1 MSHTDVNNLKIYR
14 NTGFIYLIVSIF
26 LALTGFIY
34 EHFSHGVFSYS
45 MVYAFSVPLVLGTLL
60 NAVLERVRMHMPG
73 SLTRQIWHC
82 GVATLT
88 VGLLVSGVFEIYGAA
103 NPWINYYYIAGFV
116 LLALSLSLYF
126 VKDNRKR
133 ETD

>member
-1 MSHTDVNNLKIYR
+1 MSHTDMNNIKIYR
-14 NTGFIYLIVSIF
+14 NTGFIYLIISIF

-45 MVYAFSVPLVLGTLL
+45 MMYAFSAPLVLGTLL
-60 NAVLERVRMHMPG
+60 NAVLERVRMHIPG

-116 LLALSLSLYF
+116 LLALSIVLYL
-126 VKDNRKR
+126 VRDKRKS
-133 ETD
+133 ESE

>member
-1 MSHTDVNNLKIYR
+1 MNNIKIYR
-14 NTGFIYLIVSIF
+14 NTGFIYLIISIF
-26 LALTGFIY
+26 LALTGFVY

-60 NAVLERVRMHMPG
+60 NAVLERIRVHMPG
-73 SLTRQIWHC
+73 VLTRQIWHC

-103 NPWINYYYIAGFV
+103 NSRINIYYIAGFV
-116 LLALSLSLYF
+116 LLALSFILYF
-126 VKDNRKR
+126 VKDKGKR
-133 ETD
+133 EE